1 MIYIYTI
8 GCPACNV
15 LIKKIV
21 QKDLQATLIQDQKTF
36 DELNK
41 TAKRL
46 YSPFDAIGINRL
58 VEQKI
63 NKKDLKILQK
73 EKLLCLF

>member
-36 DELNK
+36 DELNI
-41 TAKRL
+41 
-46 YSPFDAIGINRL
+46 DAFPMMRIDNGPLMNYQEAL
-58 VEQKI
+58 GWLKNQGG
-63 NKKDLKILQK
+63 NK
-73 EKLLCLF
+73 

>member
-21 QKDLQATLIQDQKTF
+21 QKDLQATLIRDQKTF
-36 DELNK
+36 DELNIDVFPMMRIDNGPLMNYQE
-41 TAKRL
+41 AL
-46 YSPFDAIGINRL
+46 DW
-58 VEQKI
+58 
-63 NKKDLKILQK
+63 LKNQGGN
-73 EKLLCLF
+73 E

>member
-36 DELNK
+36 DELNIDVFPMMRIDNGPLMNYQEALDWLK
-41 TAKRL
+41 NQR
-46 YSPFDAIGINRL
+46 G
-58 VEQKI
+58 
-63 NKKDLKILQK
+63 NK
-73 EKLLCLF
+73 

>member
-21 QKDLQATLIQDQKTF
+21 QADLTATLIQNEEEF
-36 DELNK
+36 
-41 TAKRL
+41 
-46 YSPFDAIGINRL
+46 NRL
-58 VEQKI
+58 GIDTFPMMRIDNGPLMTYSEAR
-63 NKKDLKILQK
+63 DWLKIQGG
-73 EKLLCLF
+73 EK

>member
-36 DELNK
+36 DELNIDVFPMMRIDNGPLMNYQE
-41 TAKRL
+41 AL
-46 YSPFDAIGINRL
+46 SW
-58 VEQKI
+58 
-63 NKKDLKILQK
+63 LKNQGGN
-73 EKLLCLF
+73 E

>member
-36 DELNK
+36 DELNIDVFPMMRIDNGPLMNYQE
-41 TAKRL
+41 AL
-46 YSPFDAIGINRL
+46 DWLQNQGG
-58 VEQKI
+58 
-63 NKKDLKILQK
+63 NK
-73 EKLLCLF
+73 

>member
-8 GCPACNV
+8 RCPACNV

-36 DELNK
+36 DELNIDVFPMMRIDNGPLMNYQEALDWLK
-41 TAKRL
+41 NQ
-46 YSPFDAIGINRL
+46 GG
-58 VEQKI
+58 
-63 NKKDLKILQK
+63 NK
-73 EKLLCLF
+73 

>member
-36 DELNK
+36 DELNIDVFPMMRIDNDPLMNYQEALDWLK
-41 TAKRL
+41 NQ
-46 YSPFDAIGINRL
+46 GG
-58 VEQKI
+58 
-63 NKKDLKILQK
+63 NK
-73 EKLLCLF
+73 

>member
-36 DELNK
+36 DELNIDVFPMMRIDNGPLMNYQEALDWLK
-41 TAKRL
+41 KQ
-46 YSPFDAIGINRL
+46 GG
-58 VEQKI
+58 
-63 NKKDLKILQK
+63 NK
-73 EKLLCLF
+73 